1 VIACGGAFAFG
12 VPPLLLGLL
21 GDNTFSNYTE
31 ANRAFWRQPVLDVIP
46 DASQQRS
53 DRESRA
59 IVETLD
65 CTPGFPIARFTRV
78 GNDTQTHRKA
88 PMSDILNAILER
100 GDLAHLSLFLWACA
114 ATAQAYLAL
123 RELSEATRR
132 LDAFVRELARFNRRC
147 RSDS

>member
-1 VIACGGAFAFG
+1 
-12 VPPLLLGLL
+12 LG
-21 GDNTFSNYTE
+21 S
-31 ANRAFWRQPVLDVIP
+31 P
-46 DASQQRS
+46 
-53 DRESRA
+53 
-59 IVETLD
+59 IVRK
-65 CTPGFPIARFTRV
+65 ARV
-78 GNDTQTHRKA
+78 GNDIASWESNA

-100 GDLAHLSLFLWACA
+100 GDLAHLALFLWACA